1 MPNALVASLGLFTV
15 IPVPPV
21 AEIDRPLAGRALA
34 ALPWVGL
41 IVGGIAGGVLAL
53 ASLSGVGVLPAV
65 AALAVLAW
73 LTGALHLDG
82 VADTADGLGSRKPAE
97 DALAIMKRSDIGPMG
112 VITLVFVLLFDVAAL
127 DALGDIAVAAAPV
140 GDVSAP
146 VVPPGGVAPQAAPLS
161 GGAALV
167 APLALM
173 VAAMLGRLVVGF
185 AARTP
190 TARPG
195 GFGAL
200 FSGASTTRAVVLNS
214 AAVLAIALGFGWLA
228 AGVTGLGGFGVA
240 ALVAGAAGWWWQR
253 HLHRRFGGMTGDTF
267 GSLIEVTQATFL
279 VVAALV
285 LSALT

>member
-1 MPNALVASLGLFTV
+1 MTNPLVAALGLFTV

-21 AEIDRPLAGRALA
+21 AEIDRRLAGRALA
-34 ALPWVGL
+34 ALPWVGV
-41 IVGGIAGGVLAL
+41 IVGGLAGAVLAL
-53 ASLSGVGVLPAV
+53 VSFSGAPLLPAV
-65 AALAVLAW
+65 AGLAVLAW

-82 VADTADGLGSRKPAE
+82 VADTADGLGSRAPAE
-97 DALAIMKRSDIGPMG
+97 AALAIMKRSDIGPMG

-127 DALGDIAVAAAPV
+127 DALGR
-140 GDVSAP
+140 VSWFA
-146 VVPPGGVAPQAAPLS
+146 
-161 GGAALV
+161 
-167 APLALM
+167 APLALP

-200 FSGASTTRAVVLNS
+200 FSGVSTTRTIALNS
-214 AAVLAIALGFGWLA
+214 AAALLVALGAGALA
-228 AGVTGLGGFGVA
+228 AGLAGLGAFGFA
-240 ALVAGAAGWWWQR
+240 ALVASAAGWWWQR

-279 VVAALV
+279 LVVALV
-285 LSALT
+285 LSLF